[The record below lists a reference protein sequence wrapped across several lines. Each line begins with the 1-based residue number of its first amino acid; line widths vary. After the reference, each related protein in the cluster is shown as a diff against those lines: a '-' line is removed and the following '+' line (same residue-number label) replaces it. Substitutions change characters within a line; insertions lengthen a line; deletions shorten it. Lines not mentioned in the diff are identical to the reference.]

1 MTAGSPDPSRRTAS
15 TRFPHP
21 GRRGTLP
28 AHPRAS
34 RQAVSPEPPT
44 PRPPATLPSTQGR
57 RPEPETPLSP
67 EAGFLRGHAGSRG
80 LPESRERGMGSED
93 GARASS
99 TLMRT
104 VALMLATCQK
114 QLLNTGALN
123 STTSRRL
130 GVETCLRFV
139 GSIQSPSSSFAVSC
153 TRWAIDTGCTAGICL
168 EALTS
173 FSPAGDASSS
183 FVAASG
189 IDIQIRPAGTR
200 RYREPDQNGGRQSLK
215 GMLHGI
221 DVTRPR
227 CWPPDGAF

>member
-1 MTAGSPDPSRRTAS
+1 
-15 TRFPHP
+15 
-21 GRRGTLP
+21 
-28 AHPRAS
+28 
-34 RQAVSPEPPT
+34 
-44 PRPPATLPSTQGR
+44 
-57 RPEPETPLSP
+57 
-67 EAGFLRGHAGSRG
+67 
-80 LPESRERGMGSED
+80 
-93 GARASS
+93 
-99 TLMRT
+99 
-104 VALMLATCQK
+104 MLATCQK

-123 STTSRRL
+123 STTSRRQ

-153 TRWAIDTGCTAGICL
+153 TRWATDTGCTVGICL

-189 IDIQIRPAGTR
+189 IDIPIRPAGTR
-200 RYREPDQNGGRQSLK
+200 RYREPDQNGGQPSLQ

-227 CWPPDGAF
+227 FWPPDGAF